1 MVSVILLFWS
11 LEPRRE
17 IDVNPL
23 TRQSL
28 KKGKM
33 TNSNRHSEI
42 QAHGV
47 TRVYEEE
54 GDPMWGGDVES
65 GPGATLSLGFL
76 TWTRE
81 ISAT

>member
-1 MVSVILLFWS
+1 
-11 LEPRRE
+11 
-17 IDVNPL
+17 
-23 TRQSL
+23 
-28 KKGKM
+28 M

-47 TRVYEEE
+47 TRAYEEE